1 MLLPAKNEVARHL
14 RRYRTWERVMLASP
28 TDRAARDSFED
39 SGYTLC
45 VLMGERC
52 AREAVA
58 AAERYLRTSLPAY
71 LQEQGGRPQQEPT
84 VEAPKDR
91 KQEPAAKSRKDRTRK
106 DRAPQEQARKGTG
119 KTRSGKSRSGEGR
132 SARGGPPSGR
142 RSTAGL

>member
-45 VLMGERC
+45 VLMGKRC

-58 AAERYLRTSLPAY
+58 AAERYLQTSLPSY
-71 LQEQGGRPQQEPT
+71 LQEQTGRP
-84 VEAPKDR
+84 
-91 KQEPAAKSRKDRTRK
+91 KQEQTGRPK
-106 DRAPQEQARKGTG
+106 QEQTGRPKQEQTG
-119 KTRSGKSRSGEGR
+119 KTRKEQNGKARKDQSGRTRSVR
-132 SARGGPPSGR
+132 RGPPSGQR
-142 RSTAGL
+142 FTAGR

>member
-45 VLMGERC
+45 VLMGKRC

-58 AAERYLRTSLPAY
+58 AAERYLQTSPPAR
-71 LQEQGGRPQQEPT
+71 LQEQGDRPQQEPGG
-84 VEAPKDR
+84 K
-91 KQEPAAKSRKDRTRK
+91 TRK
-106 DRAPQEQARKGTG
+106 DRARQASGTPR
-119 KTRSGKSRSGEGR
+119 TGEGR
-132 SARGGPPSGR
+132 SAKGGPPSGR

>member
-28 TDRAARDSFED
+28 TDRTARENFED

-45 VLMGERC
+45 VLMGKRC

-71 LQEQGGRPQQEPT
+71 LQEQTGHL
-84 VEAPKDR
+84 
-91 KQEPAAKSRKDRTRK
+91 KQDQPGQARKDRNGGARK
-106 DRAPQEQARKGTG
+106 EQTGQARQ
-119 KTRSGKSRSGEGR
+119 SRA
-132 SARGGPPSGR
+132 ARRGPPSGR
-142 RSTAGL
+142 RSKTGR

>member
-45 VLMGERC
+45 VLMGKRC

-58 AAERYLRTSLPAY
+58 AAERYLQTSPPSR
-71 LQEQGGRPQQEPT
+71 LQEQGDRPEQE
-84 VEAPKDR
+84 
-91 KQEPAAKSRKDRTRK
+91 AAGKPRK
-106 DRAPQEQARKGTG
+106 DRARKGAG
-119 KTRSGKSRSGEGR
+119 KTRTGESRS
-132 SARGGPPSGR
+132 ATGGPPSGR
-142 RSTAGL
+142 RSKAGL

>member
-45 VLMGERC
+45 VLMGKRC
-52 AREAVA
+52 AREAVT

-71 LQEQGGRPQQEPT
+71 LQEQTSRPKQEQTGRP
-84 VEAPKDR
+84 
-91 KQEPAAKSRKDRTRK
+91 KQEQTGKARKDQSGRPRKGQSDRTR
-106 DRAPQEQARKGTG
+106 
-119 KTRSGKSRSGEGR
+119 
-132 SARGGPPSGR
+132 SARRGPPSGR
-142 RSTAGL
+142 RFTAGR